1 MCCFTFKEVNVLFHF
16 TVSSSSYYDNYKIW
30 PDCFKHWESNIAID
44 TGTICRCFSLLIH
57 VDCPAMLVP
66 SFHDNQSKK
75 SPSRRGEHTVGYS
88 PFFDCNMIG
97 RRVKYTKSRTN
108 QNPHILSACFHETKL
123 HPNKNNDS
131 TAKKHKIYTPPEQFF
146 VTFFGLKT

>member
-1 MCCFTFKEVNVLFHF
+1 MLFHF
-16 TVSSSSYYDNYKIW
+16 TMSSSSYYDNYKIW